1 MQLLERENVLESL
14 RGVPAGHLV
23 FVTGEAGAGK
33 TAVVRAFC
41 ESAGRPVLW
50 GTCDPLRTPSSLGP
64 LRDFAAAAGGELA
77 AAMNK
82 PKPRHVI
89 FRAFFDLLGAQE
101 GVVVIED
108 AHWADG
114 ATLDLLVHTGRR
126 MSASRSVLVVT
137 YRNDEIGPHHPL
149 LSVLGTLATAS
160 AVRRIR
166 LAPLSI
172 HAVAA
177 LSGPD
182 ADRDARQLHARTGGN
197 PFFVTEALAQ
207 PGRAVPETVRDA
219 VLARAATLGTAAWEA
234 LGAVAVF
241 PGHALLPQIHATPEA
256 IDACVSAGMLI
267 REGRQIR
274 FRHEL
279 ARLAIE
285 ESVPPARRVLL
296 HRHAL
301 AALEKEGE
309 ADSAQLAHHAEES
322 AEGAAVLVHAV
333 AAAEQA
339 SEVGAYRQAADH
351 YQQALRFAGGLSR
364 REQAELME
372 RYGEVCMRLEQ
383 HATAVAVSGQALEY
397 WREEGDR
404 QREAALLAQR
414 SCYLW
419 AEGDD
424 AGADASVR
432 AALELASRLPPGPAL
447 AAAYTWSA
455 FAFTMSREIL
465 QAVKAGERA
474 IALAEEFGDRT
485 LLAWALNAVGSAQWF
500 DDADR
505 AEATLVRSLAVA
517 REEGNDEAVA
527 AALVNLGAGA
537 GEVRRYAVAERWLRE
552 AVEWC
557 GAHGLAGAQRY
568 ASAWHIRCLFEQ
580 GAWSRVTALLNQA
593 GSTPTKNARAR
604 LVELTVLGRLRTR
617 RGDPGAAEALEAA
630 WELASGTEQLQRLWP
645 VAAGM
650 AELAALTGAPVP
662 EPVHTAH
669 DLAVR
674 LGHGWAIGELGQW
687 LVDSPGQTAPGAA
700 APYLLEPAAAAAA
713 WEEIGCPYEAATA
726 LASGSDSRELLEA
739 LRGFEVL
746 GARPAADRVAR
757 KLRNLRIRAPR
768 RSTLAHPDGLTA
780 REVDVLGLLREGL
793 RNADIADR
801 LHIAEKTV
809 DHHVSAVLTKLGVRS
824 RQEAATH
831 GDTDG
836 RTGGGRS

>member
-1 MQLLERENVLESL
+1 MQLLEREDVLDSL

-41 ESAGRPVLW
+41 ESAGLPVLW
-50 GTCDPLRTPSSLGP
+50 GTCDSLRTPSSLGP
-64 LRDFAAAAGGELA
+64 LRDIAAAAGGELA

-82 PKPRHVI
+82 PKPRHAV
-89 FRAFFDLLGAQE
+89 FRAFLDLLGARK

-126 MSASRSVLVVT
+126 MSGNRSVLVVT
-137 YRNDEIGPHHPL
+137 YRNDEVGPHHPL
-149 LSVLGTLATAS
+149 LAVLGALATAS

-166 LAPLSI
+166 LAPLSVQ
-172 HAVAA
+172 AVAA
-177 LSGPD
+177 MAGPD
-182 ADRDARQLHARTGGN
+182 AGKDAQQLHARTGGN

-207 PGRAVPETVRDA
+207 PGRVVPETVRDA

-234 LGAVAVF
+234 LGSVAVF
-241 PGHALLPQIHATPEA
+241 PGHAVLPLIRATPEA
-256 IDACVSAGMLI
+256 IDACVGAGMLV
-267 REGRQIR
+267 REGQQIR

-279 ARLAIE
+279 ARLAVE
-285 ESVPPARRVLL
+285 ESIPPARRVLL

-301 AALEKEGE
+301 AALEESG
-309 ADSAQLAHHAEES
+309 ADSARLAHHAEES
-322 AEGAAVLVHAV
+322 GEGAAVLVHAV

-339 SEVGAYRQAADH
+339 SGAGAHRQAADH
-351 YQQALRFAGGLSR
+351 YQQALRFAGGLPR

-372 RYGEVCMRLEQ
+372 RYGEVCMRLEH

-432 AALELASRLPPGPAL
+432 AALDLASRLPPGPEL

-455 FAFTMSREIL
+455 FAFMMSREVP
-465 QAVKAGERA
+465 QAVEAGERA
-474 IALAEEFGDRT
+474 IELAEEFGDRT

-500 DDADR
+500 GDPDR
-505 AEATLVRSLAVA
+505 AEGTLVRSLAIA
-517 REEGNDEAVA
+517 REAGNDEAVA

-537 GEVRRYAVAERWLRE
+537 GEVRRYAVAERWLQE

-557 GAHGLAGAQRY
+557 GAHGLAGAERY
-568 ASAWHIRCLFEQ
+568 AAAWQVRCLFEQ
-580 GAWSRVTALLNQA
+580 GAWSRVTALLNRA
-593 GSTPTKNARAR
+593 GSSPTKNARAR

-617 RGDPGAAEALEAA
+617 RGDPGAAEALDAA
-630 WELASGTEQLQRLWP
+630 WELASGTGELQRLWP
-645 VAAGM
+645 VAAGL
-650 AELAALTGAPVP
+650 AERAALTGAPVP
-662 EPVHTAH
+662 EPVHAAH

-687 LVDSPGQTAPGAA
+687 LVDGPGETDRGAA
-700 APYLLEPAAAAAA
+700 APYLLAPAAAAAA

-726 LASGSDSRELLEA
+726 LARSSDPEELLEA

-780 REVDVLGLLREGL
+780 READVLGLLQEGL

-809 DHHVSAVLTKLGVRS
+809 DHHVSAILTKLGVRS
-824 RQEAATH
+824 RQEAARH
-831 GDTDG
+831 GDAG
-836 RTGGGRS
+836 GPTGGGRS